1 METRILGITGSP
13 VKEGNVEAFLAHM
26 MGSVASKSGV
36 SAETVHLSK
45 LQVQDCVH
53 CNFCVK
59 KQTPEHYC
67 SLEDDAQQIFE
78 KVELA
83 DILVLATPVYFLR
96 TSGRMASLIDRL
108 RVFVFGNL
116 VGGKLKNKVGVSAA
130 VAWGRHAGFETTHLS
145 HIYAFMALEML
156 PVSVHHCISPLG
168 ASAVASPQ
176 GSGIMDKKV
185 RLGVKNDP
193 MGLHSGSAMMN
204 RALEL
209 STILRRGA
217 GI

>member
-13 VKEGNVEAFLAHM
+13 VKEGNVEAFLDHM

-36 SAETVHLSK
+36 VTETLHLSK

-53 CNFCVK
+53 CNFCLK
-59 KQTPEHYC
+59 KQSPGHYC
-67 SLEDDAQQIFE
+67 SLGDDAQQIFE

-130 VAWGRHAGFETTHLS
+130 VAWGRNAGFETTHLT
-145 HIYAFMALEML
+145 HIYAFMTLEML

-176 GSGIMDKKV
+176 GSGIMDKNV
-185 RLGVKNDP
+185 HLGIKHDP

-209 STILRRGA
+209 STILKRGVV
-217 GI
+217 